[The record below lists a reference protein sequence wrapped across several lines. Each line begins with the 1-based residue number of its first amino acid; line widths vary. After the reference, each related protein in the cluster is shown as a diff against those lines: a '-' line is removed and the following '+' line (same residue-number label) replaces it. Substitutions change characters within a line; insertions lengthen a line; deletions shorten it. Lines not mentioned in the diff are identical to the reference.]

1 MKLEVSDQV
10 IAYVKGLPPEPRRS
24 LRLAIRKLEALYGDI
39 RNLEGPLADYQ
50 RLRVGAHRVIFQTIS
65 TQNGPV
71 LRCIFAQHRSVVYT
85 MMEEIL
91 QR

>member
-1 MKLEVSDQV
+1 MRVEVSDQV
-10 IAYVKGLPPEPRRS
+10 IAYVKGLPPEPRRA
-24 LRLAIRKLEALYGDI
+24 LRHAIRKLEGPRGDI
-39 RNLEGPLADYQ
+39 RKLEGSLSNHQ
-50 RLRVGAHRVIFQTIS
+50 RLRVGYHRIIFQRVPS
-65 TQNGPV
+65 ESGPL